1 MRLFLA
7 ACVVTGT
14 LRAADRVAV
23 GPREGGGIVVTTRQV
38 LHPAGQQLISAGR
51 PLDLA
56 LSPDRKTL
64 YVKDEW
70 SVRIVETKTWKVRD
84 TLWFGDNGGSQ
95 HGIAASAD
103 GTKIFA
109 TNSQDT
115 LLEGLVKPDGTVGY
129 GRYIAMPGPGGKGAS
144 YPCGVALS
152 PDGTTA
158 WVCLSANNTL
168 AVLDLAT
175 AKVTK
180 EIPVGVAPYDVEV
193 ARDGRTAWVSNWGGR
208 RPSHGDVTAKSFG
221 TDVVVDA
228 RGITASGTVSVVDL
242 TKQAEAME
250 IETGLH
256 PADLLLAPD
265 GSRLYAACA
274 NADVV
279 AVIETATGKVL
290 ESIPTRPDPALP
302 YGSAT
307 NALAISADGHTLYVA
322 NGGNNAVGVVA
333 LSRDAAAP
341 SKVTGFIPAGWYPGA
356 LALDGNTLYIANV
369 KGLGARNKDSRQ
381 EAVKKK
387 DAFARYGWHDGWTQ
401 GTVTKVAL
409 PSTAALKRMTA
420 RVRADGRVP
429 ETLRAFERAHAGGTA
444 VPVPARIGE
453 KSVFDHVVY
462 VIKENRTYDQ
472 VFGDLKRGNNEPKL
486 CTFGRMVT
494 PNQHALAESFV
505 LLDNFYCNGVL
516 SSDGH
521 AWAVEGNASG
531 YLEKAGGGW
540 TRTYDFGTDPLSYS
554 CTGPIWENAITHG
567 LSFRNY
573 GETDNARLE
582 PDSLTFLDVFKDF
595 TAGTGKV
602 TITSDLASHRRL
614 AMDHL
619 RSFACLAY
627 PGWNLRI
634 PDVLRAA
641 VFLKEFKEAEATG
654 TWPNFVTVY
663 LPSNHTSGT
672 QPGHPTPRAQVADND
687 LALGRI
693 VEAVS
698 KSRFWATTAIFVV
711 EDDPQDGYD
720 HVDGHR
726 SPCLVISPYS
736 RLRKTVSDFYNQT
749 GVLHT
754 MELILGLPPLNQL
767 DAMAPV
773 MTACFGHE
781 PDLTPFTV
789 LANQVPLDEMNP
801 SEKAMSPEDRRW
813 AELSAQQDFTR
824 PDRANEDAM
833 NRILWASMRPGEPYP
848 ATWAGAHGRGL
859 KALGLVADR
868 AAGDG
873 DD

>member
-1 MRLFLA
+1 MRLVFAFL
-7 ACVVTGT
+7 VVAGT
-14 LRAADRVAV
+14 VRAADHATV
-23 GPREGGGIVVTTRQV
+23 GPRENGGIVVTTRQV
-38 LHPAGQQLISAGR
+38 LHPAGQSLISGGR

-56 LSPDRKTL
+56 LSPDHRTL
-64 YVKDEW
+64 YIKDEW
-70 SVRIVETKTWKVRD
+70 SVKIVDTKSWKVRD

-103 GTKIFA
+103 GTRLFA

-129 GRYIAMPGPGGKGAS
+129 GRYIAMPGPGGKGPS
-144 YPCGVALS
+144 YPTGVALS
-152 PDGTTA
+152 TDGKTA

-168 AVLDLAT
+168 AVVDLASG
-175 AKVTK
+175 KVVK
-180 EIPVGVAPYDVEV
+180 EISVGVAPYDVEV
-193 ARDGRTAWVSNWGGR
+193 AKDGQTGWVSNWGGR
-208 RPSHGDVTAKSFG
+208 RPGQGELTAKSFG
-221 TDVVVDA
+221 TDVLVDA
-228 RGITASGTVSVVDL
+228 HGIAASGSVSVVDL
-242 TKQAEAME
+242 TNQRETAE

-256 PADLLLAPD
+256 PADLQLSPD

-279 AVIETATGKVL
+279 AVIETATGKVV
-290 ESIPTRPDPALP
+290 ESIPTRVDPALP

-307 NALAISADGHTLYVA
+307 NALAISADGLTLYAA
-322 NGGNNAVGVVA
+322 NGGNNAVGVIA
-333 LSRDAAAP
+333 LSRDPAVP
-341 SKVTGFIPAGWYPGA
+341 SRITGFIPAGWYPGA
-356 LALDGNTLYIANV
+356 LALNGKTLYVANV
-369 KGLGARNKDSRQ
+369 KGLGARNKDARQ
-381 EAVKKK
+381 EAIKKK
-387 DAFARYGWHDGWTQ
+387 DRSAKYGWHDGWTQ
-401 GTVTKVAL
+401 GMVTKVTL
-409 PSTAALKRMTA
+409 PSTAALKLMTA

-429 ETLRAFERAHAGGTA
+429 ETLRAYEKARTGGTA
-444 VPVPARIGE
+444 VPVPARVGE

-472 VFGDLKRGNNEPKL
+472 VFGDLPRGNNEPKL
-486 CTFGRMVT
+486 CTFGRQVT
-494 PNQHALAESFV
+494 TNQHALAEAFV

-554 CTGPIWENAITHG
+554 CTGPIWENALAHG
-567 LSFRNY
+567 LSYRNY

-582 PDSLTFLDVFKDF
+582 PDSLTFLDVYKDF
-595 TAGTGKV
+595 IAGAGRV
-602 TITSDLASHRRL
+602 TITSYLAMHRRL

-619 RSFACLAY
+619 RSFSCLAY

-634 PDVLRAA
+634 PDVLRAE
-641 VFLKEFKEAEATG
+641 VFLKEFREAETAG
-654 TWPNFVTVY
+654 SWPNFMTVY

-693 VEAVS
+693 VEAIS

-773 MTACFGHE
+773 MTACFGRK

-801 SEKAMSPEDRRW
+801 PEKAMAPEDRRW
-813 AELSAQQDFTR
+813 AELSARQDFTH
-824 PDRANEDAM
+824 PDRANEDVM
-833 NRILWASMRPGEPYP
+833 NRILWGAMRSGELYP
-848 ATWAGAHGRGL
+848 AEWAGAHGRGL
-859 KALGLVADR
+859 KALGLVADSTPR
-868 AAGDG
+868 
-873 DD
+873 DDDD